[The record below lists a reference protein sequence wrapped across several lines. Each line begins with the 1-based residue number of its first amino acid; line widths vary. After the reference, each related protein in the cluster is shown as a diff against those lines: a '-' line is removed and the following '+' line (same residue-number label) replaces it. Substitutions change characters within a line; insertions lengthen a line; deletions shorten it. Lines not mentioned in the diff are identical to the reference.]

1 MSKFARRVDVNQKDI
16 VKALRDSGMYVF
28 HLHTQGLG
36 CPDLLCGMN
45 GQTYLIEIKASDK
58 AKFTDA
64 QIKFM
69 AEWTGGKVIR
79 LNNHQEAIDFVKSIV

>member
-1 MSKFARRVDVNQKDI
+1 MSKFARRVDVNQKEI

-28 HLHTQGLG
+28 HLHTQGQG
-36 CPDLLCGMN
+36 CPDILAGMN
-45 GQTYLIEIKASDK
+45 GQTYLVEIKASEK

-79 LNNHQEAIDFVKSIV
+79 INNPQEAIDFVKSIV

>member
-1 MSKFARRVDVNQKDI
+1 MSKYAKRVDTNQKEI

-28 HLHTQGLG
+28 HLHTQGQG
-36 CPDLLCGMN
+36 CPDILAGMN

-79 LNNHQEAIDFVKSIV
+79 INNSIEAIDFVKSIV

>member
-1 MSKFARRVDVNQKDI
+1 MKAKRVDTNQKEI
-16 VKALRDSGMYVF
+16 VKVLRELGCSVA
-28 HLHTQGLG
+28 HLHECGKG
-36 CPDLLCGMN
+36 IPDLLCGMN

-79 LNNHQEAIDFVKSIV
+79 INNPQEAIDFVKSIV